1 MFIIIIFSRG
11 VAGEKIHQ
19 IGVTSHSIKFVA
31 SSQIGQTCALVIPAL
46 IESNG
51 LKDNQ
56 TNPLNAVSVHQPK
69 KI

>member
-1 MFIIIIFSRG
+1 M
-11 VAGEKIHQ
+11 KKKHQ
-19 IGVTSHSIKFVA
+19 IGATSHSIKFVA
-31 SSQIGQTCALVIPAL
+31 SSQIGQTCALVIPTL

-69 KI
+69 RKYGVGGDV